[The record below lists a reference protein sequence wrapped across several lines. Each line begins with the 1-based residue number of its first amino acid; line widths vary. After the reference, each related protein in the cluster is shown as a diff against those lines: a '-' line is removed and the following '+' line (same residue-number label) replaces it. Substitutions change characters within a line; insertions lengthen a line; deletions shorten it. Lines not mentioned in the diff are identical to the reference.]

1 MMCALNTSEGLFR
14 EVTEFAGVNPGFRG
28 CANLLF
34 SVLIGSLDIINFE
47 KQSLNRGFKIL
58 YSLNLCITFTEVKR
72 VVYFFVSRL
81 INFYFLK
88 FYLLQ

>member
-1 MMCALNTSEGLFR
+1 MCAFSSSEGLFR

-47 KQSLNRGFKIL
+47 KQSLNRGFTMVIFFK
-58 YSLNLCITFTEVKR
+58 CMH
-72 VVYFFVSRL
+72 YF
-81 INFYFLK
+81 YGG
-88 FYLLQ
+88 